1 MSIGKWLI
9 LWSRVVGMP
18 IGVTDDDNPQFLPI
32 TQKDVR
38 IALTM
43 RTFWIVLHIVT
54 CLAIILNAWR
64 HW

>member
-43 RTFWIVLHIVT
+43 RTFWIILHTVT